1 MRPEQNTDILGIA
14 RTTFTWSKERV
25 GSTPATPGT
34 AEGRSQRRF
43 ALNIEDEVIFKPGS
57 INLVV
62 GPTGSGKTSLLM
74 ALLGQSFD
82 LILLLGRALG
92 LMNVPGEMH
101 AIPSGPDAFVS
112 LPRTG
117 GVAYAAQE
125 SWIMSETIRVW
136 FFLSPSLQN
145 S

>member
-14 RTTFTWSKERV
+14 RTTFTWTKERV

-34 AEGRSQRRF
+34 AEGRSQRKF

-82 LILLLGRALG
+82 LILLLG
-92 LMNVPGEMH
+92 EH
-101 AIPSGPDAFVS
+101 WD
-112 LPRTG
+112 
-117 GVAYAAQE
+117 
-125 SWIMSETIRVW
+125 
-136 FFLSPSLQN
+136 
-145 S
+145 